1 MKQAFE
7 DLERHRVAS
16 FINGLSYYSSNGKL
30 LGEVQ
35 EGKWQWDNLTIESK
49 EVILN
54 YVTYFS
60 TKQDNS
66 LTIARI
72 FVSVL
77 ASFNI
82 ECPHPKELRNMKEYD
97 EMKELADSSKLSAVK
112 SYFVC
117 DACDERITIEAE

>member
-16 FINGLSYYSSNGKL
+16 FINGLSYYSSNGKP

-97 EMKELADSSKLSAVK
+97 EMRELADSSKLPAVK

-117 DACDERITIEAE
+117 DACDERITIEA